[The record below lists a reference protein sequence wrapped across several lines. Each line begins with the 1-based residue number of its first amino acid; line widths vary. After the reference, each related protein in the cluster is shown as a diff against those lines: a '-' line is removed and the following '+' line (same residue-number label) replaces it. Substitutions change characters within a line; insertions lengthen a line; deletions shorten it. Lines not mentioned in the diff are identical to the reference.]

1 MAAGARYVRR
11 FPHHPAGGRAMS
23 SVFPILMTV
32 LLAAVAIILALGLWN
47 LLRGGNSSRS
57 QSLMRMRILFQFIA
71 VVVVMAAL
79 YIASR

>member
-1 MAAGARYVRR
+1 MFAASHTTR
-11 FPHHPAGGRAMS
+11 PGGRAMS